1 MNLQVDKNLYG
12 DNVDGHDDDIYEQIK
27 YETDPQV
34 IQLLNDVV
42 NFRLGQTIDEV
53 RANAVILSGIAA
65 PSSVQQAVCV
75 KFIFIKSLLYDGFDN
90 KEMLDNIP

>member
-1 MNLQVDKNLYG
+1 MQVEKNLYG
-12 DNVDGHDDDIYEQIK
+12 DNNEAQEDDIYEQIK
-27 YETDPQV
+27 FETDPQV

-65 PSSVQQAVCV
+65 PSTVQQAVCV
-75 KFIFIKSLLYDGFDN
+75 KFIFIKSLLYDGFNN
-90 KEMLDNIP
+90 KEMNDNIP